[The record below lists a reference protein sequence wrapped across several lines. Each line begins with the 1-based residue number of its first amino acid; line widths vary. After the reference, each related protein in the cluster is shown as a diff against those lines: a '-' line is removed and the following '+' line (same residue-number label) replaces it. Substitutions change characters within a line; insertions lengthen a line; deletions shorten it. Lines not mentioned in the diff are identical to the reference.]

1 VSETTTR
8 IPVARPWLDER
19 DAAAARRAILSGWVT
34 QGPEVAAFER
44 EFAAAVDAPFACA
57 VSSCTTA
64 LHLALVALGVGRE
77 DEVVTVS
84 HSFIAT
90 ANAIRY
96 CGAIPVFVDVIS
108 DTFNIDPALVEN
120 AISSKTKAILVVHQ
134 LGMPCELAPILA
146 IARRR
151 GLPVVEDAACAIGS
165 ELLWDT
171 SGPYP
176 LKEYQA
182 QQASD
187 RDSSA
192 ATTERPVVIHEGR
205 TTRWERI
212 GRPHAD
218 VACFSFHPR
227 KLLSTGDGGMLTTRS
242 RDLDA
247 AFRLLRQH
255 GMSVPD
261 TVRHAS
267 TGVVFEEYSVLGFNY
282 RMTDIQ
288 AAVGREQL
296 SRLPAIVERRRQ
308 LAARYH
314 ELLDGIPNVHRA
326 SEPSWARTNWQSY
339 TVRLDAPL
347 SQRDVM
353 QRMLDEG
360 VSTRRG
366 VMNVHREPAYPAGS
380 WRAAGPLTRGEQAQ
394 DTVIVLPLYHQMT
407 DDDQQRVVS
416 ALRRAV
422 APALRAVER

>member
-1 VSETTTR
+1 VSKTSTP

-19 DAAAARRAILSGWVT
+19 DVAAARRAILSGWVT

-44 EFAAAVDAPFACA
+44 EFAHAIGAPFACA

-64 LHLALVALGVGRE
+64 LHLALLALGVGPH

-96 CGAIPVFVDVIS
+96 CGATPVFVDVTA
-108 DTFNIDPALVEN
+108 DTFNIDPALVEQ
-120 AISSKTKAILVVHQ
+120 AISTKTKAILVVHQ
-134 LGMPCELAPILA
+134 LGMPCELSPILA
-146 IARRR
+146 MAQRH

-165 ELLWDT
+165 ELLWD
-171 SGPYP
+171 G
-176 LKEYQA
+176 
-182 QQASD
+182 
-187 RDSSA
+187 
-192 ATTERPVVIHEGR
+192 
-205 TTRWERI
+205 RWERI

-227 KLLSTGDGGMLTTRS
+227 KLLSTGDGGMLTTRNG
-242 RDLDA
+242 DLDA
-247 AFRLLRQH
+247 TFRLLRQH
-255 GMSVPD
+255 GMTVPD

-267 TGVVFEEYSVLGFNY
+267 SQVVFEEYAALGFNY

-296 SRLPAIVERRRQ
+296 ARLPAIVERRRE

-314 ELLDGIPNVHRA
+314 ELLDRIPNVVRA
-326 SEPSWARTNWQSY
+326 SEPAWARTNWQSY
-339 TVRLDAPL
+339 TIRLDAPL
-347 SQRDVM
+347 SQRRIM
-353 QRMLDEG
+353 QFMLDEG

-380 WRAAGPLTRGEQAQ
+380 WRASGSLAQ
-394 DTVIVLPLYHQMT
+394 SEHVQDSTIVLPLYHQMT
-407 DDDQQRVVS
+407 TDDQDRVV
-416 ALRRAV
+416 ATLRRAV
-422 APALRAVER
+422 SR

>member
-1 VSETTTR
+1 MSETTTR

-165 ELLWDT
+165 ELLWD
-171 SGPYP
+171 G
-176 LKEYQA
+176 
-182 QQASD
+182 
-187 RDSSA
+187 
-192 ATTERPVVIHEGR
+192 
-205 TTRWERI
+205 RWERI